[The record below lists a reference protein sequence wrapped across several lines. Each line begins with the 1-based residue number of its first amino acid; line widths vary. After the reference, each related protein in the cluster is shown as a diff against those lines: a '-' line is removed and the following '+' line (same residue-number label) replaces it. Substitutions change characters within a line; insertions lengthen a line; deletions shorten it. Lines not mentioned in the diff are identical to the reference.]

1 VPTLPAASH
10 RRARDNRKRCSD
22 TPDGADEK
30 LAEGCRKAAARLF
43 SKTIR
48 PIACGFS

>member
-1 VPTLPAASH
+1 LPAASH
-10 RRARDNRKRCSD
+10 RPALDNLRTRRGV
-22 TPDGADEK
+22 PANADEK
-30 LAEGCRKAAARLF
+30 FAEVRGKTAKRLF